1 MPKFLWVGLGGFL
14 GALSRYFVSG
24 LLAKL
29 DPSFPYGT
37 FFVNVTGAFLLG
49 FLMTLSVETLLV
61 SPNLRLFLA
70 IGFLGSYTTFSTFA
84 YESNALLEGNK
95 IFAALLNMGLSVL
108 LGIIGVRLGIWMA
121 RNLL

>member
-24 LLAKL
+24 LLTKI

-37 FFVNVTGAFLLG
+37 FFVNITGAFFLG
-49 FLMTLSVETLLV
+49 FLMTLSAETLLV

-84 YESNALLEGNK
+84 YETNALLEGNK
-95 IFAALLNMGLSVL
+95 IFAALLNVGLSVL
-108 LGIIGVRLGIWMA
+108 LGIMGVRLGIWVA